1 MESTINHFQTPVS
14 PICWDRDQSL
24 MISIQIQSA
33 YEQERPLSIVYQ
45 RETQTMHFCGY
56 IDQIDPSERWIRLYN
71 GDLTETIYFPSI
83 ELIEML

>member
-1 MESTINHFQTPVS
+1 MEPTLNHFESSVS
-14 PICWDRDQSL
+14 PIYWDRNQSL

-45 RETQTMHFCGY
+45 SEKQTMHFCGY

-71 GDLTETIYFPSI
+71 GDLIETIYFPHI
-83 ELIEML
+83 QLIEMV